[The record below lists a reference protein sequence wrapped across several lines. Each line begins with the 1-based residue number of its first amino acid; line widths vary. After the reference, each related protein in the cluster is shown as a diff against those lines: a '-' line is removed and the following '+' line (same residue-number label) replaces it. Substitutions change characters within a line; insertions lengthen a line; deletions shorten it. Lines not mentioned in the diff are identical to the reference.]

1 MAQLT
6 DKINEM
12 NPYFQRIEKYNDA
25 LICVVIFPKN
35 WAVFNS
41 DSGKI
46 KVAASDRKAY
56 EYFYYGDGNEVS
68 LEDIFDFIK
77 ETIEVN
83 QSIEEKA
90 KLLVEKTKELQEL
103 FETTP
108 LEKLKTLNF
117 VMKDIIKSKAKRK
130 YTRRKKVQ
138 EDVKE
143 EPISEPKETIIN
155 EEPIAE
161 EKAKVEDNVKEETSG
176 STNQI
181 KISPSTLSKFEKA
194 QKERRLTD

>member
-1 MAQLT
+1 MLQ
-6 DKINEM
+6 DKIDEIK
-12 NPYFQRIEKYNDA
+12 PYFKSIETYGDA
-25 LICVVIFPKN
+25 LIVRINFPPK

-77 ETIEVN
+77 NTIEVN
-83 QSIEEKA
+83 QSLEIKA
-90 KLLVEKTKELQEL
+90 KLLVQKAKELQDL
-103 FETTP
+103 FEVTP
-108 LEKLKTLNF
+108 LEKLKTLEF
-117 VMKDIIKSKAKRK
+117 TMKEPKKARAKRK
-130 YTRRKKVQ
+130 YTKRKKVQ
-138 EDVKE
+138 ENVKE

-161 EKAKVEDNVKEETSG
+161 EKTKVEDTVKEETSG

-181 KISPSTLSKFEKA
+181 KISPTTLNKFEKA
-194 QKERRLTD
+194 KKRREAK

>member
-1 MAQLT
+1 MLQ
-6 DKINEM
+6 DKIELIK
-12 NPYFQRIEKYNDA
+12 PYFRSLETYNDA
-25 LICVVIFPKN
+25 LIIRVQFPKN
-35 WAVFNS
+35 WAVFPS
-41 DSGKI
+41 DDGKI
-46 KVAASDRKAY
+46 KAAQSDQKAY
-56 EYFYYGDGNEVS
+56 EYFYYGDSNKVS
-68 LEDIFDFIK
+68 LDDIFDFIK

-117 VMKDIIKSKAKRK
+117 VMEDIKKTKAKRK

-138 EDVKE
+138 ENVKE
-143 EPISEPKETIIN
+143 EPISKPEDTSIKKG
-155 EEPIAE
+155 PIAE
-161 EKAKVEDNVKEETSG
+161 EETKVEDTVKEETSG

-181 KISPSTLSKFEKA
+181 KISPTTLNKFEKA
-194 QKERRLTD
+194 KKKKGGK

>member
-46 KVAASDRKAY
+46 KVAPSDQKAY
-56 EYFYYGDGNEVS
+56 EYFYYGDGNKVS
-68 LEDIFDFIK
+68 LDDIFDFIK

-83 QSIEEKA
+83 QSLEEKA
-90 KLLVEKTKELQEL
+90 KLLVEKAKELQEL
-103 FETTP
+103 FEVTP
-108 LEKLKTLNF
+108 LEKLKTLKF
-117 VMKDIIKSKAKRK
+117 AMEDVKKPKAKRK
-130 YTRRKKVQ
+130 YTKRKKVQ
-138 EDVKE
+138 ENVKE

-161 EKAKVEDNVKEETSG
+161 EKTKVEDTVKEETSG

-181 KISPSTLSKFEKA
+181 KISSTTLSKFEKA
-194 QKERRLTD
+194 KKKKGGR

>member
-1 MAQLT
+1 MLQ
-6 DKINEM
+6 DKIELIK
-12 NPYFQRIEKYNDA
+12 PYFRSLETYNDA
-25 LICVVIFPKN
+25 LIIRVHFPPK
-35 WAVFNS
+35 WAVFPS
-41 DSGKI
+41 DDGKI
-46 KVAASDRKAY
+46 KAAPSDQKAY
-56 EYFYYGDGNEVS
+56 EYFYYGDSNKVS
-68 LEDIFDFIK
+68 LDDIFDFIK

-117 VMKDIIKSKAKRK
+117 VMEDIKKPKAKRK
-130 YTRRKKVQ
+130 YTRRKKAK

-143 EPISEPKETIIN
+143 KPISEPEETIIN

-161 EKAKVEDNVKEETSG
+161 EETKVEDNTKEETSS
-176 STNQI
+176 STNEI
-181 KISPSTLSKFEKA
+181 KISSETLSKFEKA
-194 QKERRLTD
+194 KNRKEVN

>member
-56 EYFYYGDGNEVS
+56 EYFYYGDGKDVS
-68 LEDIFDFIK
+68 LEDIFDFVK

-83 QSIEEKA
+83 QSLEIKA
-90 KLLVEKTKELQEL
+90 KLLVERAKELQEL

-108 LEKLKTLNF
+108 LEKLKTLKF
-117 VMKDIIKSKAKRK
+117 VMEDVKKNKPKRK
-130 YTRRKKVQ
+130 YTKKKKIEPETKEVAENESNH
-138 EDVKE
+138 EDEGTVKVTE
-143 EPISEPKETIIN
+143 EVCTKTDSNDSE
-155 EEPIAE
+155 
-161 EKAKVEDNVKEETSG
+161 
-176 STNQI
+176 I
-181 KISPSTLSKFEKA
+181 KISSATLDKFKKYKKEKNS
-194 QKERRLTD
+194 

>member
-1 MAQLT
+1 VLQ
-6 DKINEM
+6 DKIELIK
-12 NPYFQRIEKYNDA
+12 PYFRSLETYNDA
-25 LICVVIFPKN
+25 LIIRVHFPPK
-35 WAVFNS
+35 WAVFPS
-41 DSGKI
+41 DDGKI
-46 KVAASDRKAY
+46 KAAPSDQKAY
-56 EYFYYGDGNEVS
+56 EYFYYGDSNKVS
-68 LEDIFDFIK
+68 LDDIFDFIK

-117 VMKDIIKSKAKRK
+117 VMEDIKKPKAKRK

-138 EDVKE
+138 ENVKE
-143 EPISEPKETIIN
+143 EPISEPEETIIN

-161 EKAKVEDNVKEETSG
+161 EETKVENNTKEETSS
-176 STNQI
+176 STNEI
-181 KISPSTLSKFEKA
+181 KISSTTLSKFEKA
-194 QKERRLTD
+194 KKRRGAN

>member
-1 MAQLT
+1 MLQN
-6 DKINEM
+6 KIELIK
-12 NPYFQRIEKYNDA
+12 PYFRSLETYNDA
-25 LICVVIFPKN
+25 LIIRVQFPPK
-35 WAVFNS
+35 WTVFPS
-41 DSGKI
+41 DDGKI
-46 KVAASDRKAY
+46 KAAPSDQKAY
-56 EYFYYGDGNEVS
+56 EFFYYGDSNKVS
-68 LEDIFDFIK
+68 LDDIFDFIK

-130 YTRRKKVQ
+130 YTRRKKAK

-143 EPISEPKETIIN
+143 EPISEPEETINN

-161 EKAKVEDNVKEETSG
+161 EETKVEDNTKEETSG
-176 STNQI
+176 STNEI
-181 KISPSTLSKFEKA
+181 KISSTTLSKFEKA
-194 QKERRLTD
+194 KKRRGVN

>member
-1 MAQLT
+1 MLQ
-6 DKINEM
+6 DKIELIK
-12 NPYFQRIEKYNDA
+12 PYFRSLETYNDA
-25 LICVVIFPKN
+25 LIIRVQFPPKY
-35 WAVFNS
+35 AVFPS
-41 DSGKI
+41 DDGKI
-46 KVAASDRKAY
+46 KAAPSDQKAY
-56 EYFYYGDGNEVS
+56 EYFYYGDSNKVS
-68 LEDIFDFIK
+68 LDDIFDFIK

-117 VMKDIIKSKAKRK
+117 VMEDIKKPKAKRK

-138 EDVKE
+138 ENVKE
-143 EPISEPKETIIN
+143 EPISKPEETVIN
-155 EEPIAE
+155 EEPIV
-161 EKAKVEDNVKEETSG
+161 EKETKVEYNTNEETSD

-181 KISPSTLSKFEKA
+181 KVSSETLSKFEKA
-194 QKERRLTD
+194 KKIKEAK

>member
-1 MAQLT
+1 MLQN
-6 DKINEM
+6 KIELIK
-12 NPYFQRIEKYNDA
+12 PYFRSLETYNDA
-25 LICVVIFPKN
+25 LIIRVQFPPK
-35 WAVFNS
+35 WAVFNA
-41 DSGKI
+41 DDGKI
-46 KVAASDRKAY
+46 KAAPSDQKAY
-56 EYFYYGDGNEVS
+56 EYFYYGDSNKVS
-68 LEDIFDFIK
+68 LDDIFDFIK

-117 VMKDIIKSKAKRK
+117 VMEDIKKPKAKRK

-138 EDVKE
+138 EAVKE
-143 EPISEPKETIIN
+143 GPISKPEETIIN

-161 EKAKVEDNVKEETSG
+161 EETKVENNTKEETSN
-176 STNQI
+176 STNEI
-181 KISPSTLSKFEKA
+181 KISSTTLSKFEKA
-194 QKERRLTD
+194 KKRRGVN

>member
-1 MAQLT
+1 MLQN
-6 DKINEM
+6 KIELIK
-12 NPYFQRIEKYNDA
+12 PYFRSLETYNAA
-25 LICVVIFPKN
+25 LLIRVQFPPK
-35 WAVFNS
+35 WAVFPS
-41 DSGKI
+41 DDGKI
-46 KVAASDRKAY
+46 KAAPSDQKAY
-56 EYFYYGDGNEVS
+56 EYFYYGDSNKIS
-68 LEDIFDFIK
+68 LDDIFDFIK

-117 VMKDIIKSKAKRK
+117 VMEDIKKPKAKRK
-130 YTRRKKVQ
+130 YTKRKKVQ

-143 EPISEPKETIIN
+143 EPISKSEETVIN

-161 EKAKVEDNVKEETSG
+161 EKTKVEDNVKEETSG
-176 STNQI
+176 STKQI
-181 KISPSTLSKFEKA
+181 KISSTTLSKFEKA
-194 QKERRLTD
+194 KNRKEAK

>member
-1 MAQLT
+1 MLQ
-6 DKINEM
+6 DKIELIK
-12 NPYFQRIEKYNDA
+12 PYFRSLETYNDA
-25 LICVVIFPKN
+25 LIIRVQFPPKY
-35 WAVFNS
+35 AVFPS
-41 DSGKI
+41 DDGKI
-46 KVAASDRKAY
+46 KAAPSDQKAY
-56 EYFYYGDGNEVS
+56 EYFYYGDSNKVS
-68 LEDIFDFIK
+68 LDDIFDFIK

-117 VMKDIIKSKAKRK
+117 VMEDIKKPKVKRK

-138 EDVKE
+138 ENVKE
-143 EPISEPKETIIN
+143 EPISKPEETVIN
-155 EEPIAE
+155 EEPIV
-161 EKAKVEDNVKEETSG
+161 EKETKVEDNTNEETSD

-181 KISPSTLSKFEKA
+181 KVSSETLSKFEKA
-194 QKERRLTD
+194 KKRKEAK

>member
-1 MAQLT
+1 MTQLA

-46 KVAASDRKAY
+46 KVATSDRKAY

-83 QSIEEKA
+83 QSLEEKA
-90 KLLVEKTKELQEL
+90 KLLVEKAKELQDL
-103 FETTP
+103 FEVTP
-108 LEKLKTLNF
+108 LEKLKTLKF
-117 VMKDIIKSKAKRK
+117 AMEDVKKPKAKRK
-130 YTRRKKVQ
+130 YTKRKKVQ
-138 EDVKE
+138 ENVKE

-155 EEPIAE
+155 EEPIVE
-161 EKAKVEDNVKEETSG
+161 EKTKVEDNVKEETSG

-181 KISPSTLSKFEKA
+181 KISSTTLSKFEKA
-194 QKERRLTD
+194 KKRKEAK

>member
-1 MAQLT
+1 MLQN
-6 DKINEM
+6 KIELIK
-12 NPYFQRIEKYNDA
+12 PYFRSLETYNDA
-25 LICVVIFPKN
+25 LIIRVQFPPK
-35 WAVFNS
+35 WTVFPS
-41 DSGKI
+41 DDGKI
-46 KVAASDRKAY
+46 KAAPSDQKAY
-56 EYFYYGDGNEVS
+56 EYFYYGDSNKVS
-68 LEDIFDFIK
+68 LDDIFDFIK

-117 VMKDIIKSKAKRK
+117 VMEDIKKPKTKRK
-130 YTRRKKVQ
+130 YTKRKKVK

-143 EPISEPKETIIN
+143 EPISEPEETIIN

-161 EKAKVEDNVKEETSG
+161 EETKVEENVNEKTSG
-176 STNQI
+176 CTNEIKVFST
-181 KISPSTLSKFEKA
+181 TLSKFEKA
-194 QKERRLTD
+194 KKRRGVN

>member
-1 MAQLT
+1 MLQN
-6 DKINEM
+6 KIELIK
-12 NPYFQRIEKYNDA
+12 PYFRSLETYNDA
-25 LICVVIFPKN
+25 LIIRVQFPPK
-35 WAVFNS
+35 WAVFPS
-41 DSGKI
+41 DDGKI
-46 KVAASDRKAY
+46 KAAPSDQKAY
-56 EYFYYGDGNEVS
+56 EYFYYGDSNKIS
-68 LEDIFDFIK
+68 LDDIFDFIK

-117 VMKDIIKSKAKRK
+117 VMEGIKKSKAKRK
-130 YTRRKKVQ
+130 YTKRKKVK

-143 EPISEPKETIIN
+143 EPISEPEETIIN

-161 EKAKVEDNVKEETSG
+161 EETKVEENVNEEISG
-176 STNQI
+176 STNEI
-181 KISPSTLSKFEKA
+181 KVSSETLSKFEKA
-194 QKERRLTD
+194 KKRREAN

>member
-1 MAQLT
+1 MLQN
-6 DKINEM
+6 KIELIK
-12 NPYFQRIEKYNDA
+12 PYFRSLETYNDA
-25 LICVVIFPKN
+25 LIIRVQFPPK
-35 WAVFNS
+35 WAVFPS
-41 DSGKI
+41 DDGKI
-46 KVAASDRKAY
+46 KAAPSDQKAY
-56 EYFYYGDGNEVS
+56 EYFYYGDSNKVS
-68 LEDIFDFIK
+68 LDDIFDFIK

-130 YTRRKKVQ
+130 YTRRKKAK

-143 EPISEPKETIIN
+143 EPISKPEDTSIKK
-155 EEPIAE
+155 EPIAE
-161 EKAKVEDNVKEETSG
+161 EETKVEDNTNEETSG
-176 STNQI
+176 STNEI
-181 KISPSTLSKFEKA
+181 KISSTTLSKFEKA
-194 QKERRLTD
+194 KKRKEVK